1 MIKYVAADL
10 LDKPSVFIEIDAD
23 EKARYQESLAHYNE
37 VIDGLKKID
46 SRCVADYSWSQ
57 DLGFF
62 YFSYTRNENIDD
74 NIMNIFISKDNITVQ
89 MYDPTVERITSNF
102 KAKTFE
108 TIAEAFDFVQK
119 NFFKVVKLRNTYI
132 TQLNIL
138 INNLQ
143 VDWNLLDD

>member
-1 MIKYVAADL
+1 MIKFDTANL
-10 LDKPSVFIEIDAD
+10 LDKPSVFIEINAD
-23 EKARYQESLAHYNE
+23 EKERYQEALAHYNE

-57 DLGFF
+57 DLRFF

-119 NFFKVVKLRNTYI
+119 NFLT
-132 TQLNIL
+132 
-138 INNLQ
+138 
-143 VDWNLLDD
+143 